1 MAAILAL
8 LSSLTW
14 GSSDYLGGML
24 AKRRPAIAVVG
35 GSQPFGLLLAL
46 AGALLTGKWFFSQE
60 ILIDGIASG
69 VSGLA
74 GLICFYTALSSGRM
88 GIVSPISSLGVM
100 LPLFIGLAHGE
111 EPSRMQML
119 GIGVAIVGIVLASG
133 PEVRGGANAK
143 PVIFAFCAAVTFG
156 LAIFFMARGAD
167 ASPIMTIV
175 TMRITQVSI
184 LALVAI
190 ALRSIGGL
198 VKQDLPMLAAIGFS
212 DALANILFTSA
223 AALGLLSIT
232 SVLGSLYPMVTV
244 VLAWW
249 LNRERLARVQY
260 WGIGATMIGVL
271 AITVG

>member
-14 GSSDYLGGML
+14 GSADYLGGML
-24 AKRRPAIAVVG
+24 TKRRPAIAVVG

-46 AGALLTGKWFFSQE
+46 ACALLTGNWFFTSE
-60 ILIDGIASG
+60 ILIDGITAG
-69 VSGLA
+69 ISGLA
-74 GLICFYTALSSGRM
+74 GLICFYMALSSGRM

-100 LPLFIGLAHGE
+100 LPLFIGLAQGE
-111 EPSRMQML
+111 KPSTLQML
-119 GIGVAIVGIVLASG
+119 GIAVAIVGIVLASG
-133 PEVRGGANAK
+133 PELRGGTSPR
-143 PVIFAFCAAVTFG
+143 PVILAFCAAIAFG
-156 LAIFFMARGAD
+156 LAIYFMARGAD
-167 ASPIMTIV
+167 ESPIMTIV

-184 LALVAI
+184 LAVVAI

-198 VKQDLPMLAAIGFS
+198 VKQDVPTLAVIGLA
-212 DALANILFTSA
+212 DALANLLFTSA

-232 SVLGSLYPMVTV
+232 AVLGSLYPMVTV

-249 LNRERLARVQY
+249 LNRERLAHIQY
-260 WGIGATMIGVL
+260 WGIGATMLGVL

>member
-14 GSSDYLGGML
+14 GSADYLGGML
-24 AKRRPAIAVVG
+24 TKRRPAIAVVG
-35 GSQPFGLLLAL
+35 GSQPFGLVLAL
-46 AGALLTGKWFFSQE
+46 TCALLTGNWMFTSE
-60 ILIDGIASG
+60 ILIDGITAG
-69 VSGLA
+69 ISGLA
-74 GLICFYTALSSGRM
+74 GLICFYMALSSGRM

-100 LPLFIGLAHGE
+100 LPLFIGLAQGE
-111 EPSRMQML
+111 KPSTLQML

-133 PEVRGGANAK
+133 PELQGGTSPR
-143 PVIFAFCAAVTFG
+143 PVILAFCAAITFG
-156 LAIFFMARGAD
+156 LAIYFMARGAD

-184 LALVAI
+184 LVVVAL

-198 VKQDLPMLAAIGFS
+198 VMQDVPALAVIGLA
-212 DALANILFTSA
+212 DALANLLFTSA

-232 SVLGSLYPMVTV
+232 AVLGSLYPMVTV

-249 LNRERLARVQY
+249 LNRERLAQIQY
-260 WGIGATMIGVL
+260 WGIGATMLGVL

>member
-1 MAAILAL
+1 MAALLAL
-8 LSSLTW
+8 LSSVTW

-35 GSQPFGLLLAL
+35 GSQPFGLLLAV
-46 AGALLTGKWFFSQE
+46 AGALLTGKWTFSHG
-60 ILIDGIASG
+60 ILVNGIASG
-69 VSGLA
+69 ISGLA

-100 LPLFIGLAHGE
+100 LPLFIGLANGE
-111 EPSRMQML
+111 DPTRVQM
-119 GIGVAIVGIVLASG
+119 IGLAGAIIGIVLASG
-133 PEVRGGANAK
+133 PEVRGGASAR
-143 PVIFAFCAAVTFG
+143 PVILAFCAAITFG
-156 LAIFFMARGAD
+156 LAIYFMARGAD

-184 LALVAI
+184 LAVVAI

-198 VKQDLPMLAAIGFS
+198 SMQDVPVLAVIGLT

-232 SVLGSLYPMVTV
+232 AVLGSLYPMVTV

-249 LNRERLARVQY
+249 LNRERLAHIQY
-260 WGIGATMIGVL
+260 WGIGATMLGVL

>member
-1 MAAILAL
+1 MAALLAL
-8 LSSLTW
+8 LSSVTW

-24 AKRRPAIAVVG
+24 AKKRPAIAVVG

-46 AGALLTGKWFFSQE
+46 TGALLTSKWAFSHE
-60 ILIDGIASG
+60 VLLDGFVSG

-74 GLICFYTALSSGRM
+74 GLICFYIALSSGRM

-111 EPSRMQML
+111 RPSHVQML
-119 GIGVAIVGIVLASG
+119 GIAAAIVGIVLASG
-133 PEVRGGANAK
+133 PEVRGGANPR
-143 PVIFAFCAAVTFG
+143 PVIFAFCAAITFG
-156 LAIFFMARGAD
+156 LAIYFMARGAD

-175 TMRITQVSI
+175 TMRITQVTI
-184 LALVAI
+184 LLAVALVT
-190 ALRSIGGL
+190 RSIGGL
-198 VKQDLPMLAAIGFS
+198 VMQDVPVLAVIGLT

-232 SVLGSLYPMVTV
+232 AVLGSLYPMVTV

-249 LNRERLARVQY
+249 LNRERLAHIQY
-260 WGIGATMIGVL
+260 WGIAATMFGVL
-271 AITVG
+271 AITIG